1 MNKKYSRIKSICDCK
16 IVPMNQ
22 FNIIIPDRLI
32 GQRIDSAMAQMLP
45 DYSRSKITTWV
56 RSGGALINGKTFKP
70 KEKIL
75 GGEIVTLNIKAEK
88 TNDWKAEDIPLDI
101 VFEDNDIIVV
111 NKPVGLVTHP
121 GAGNWTGT
129 LANALLHYDPS
140 LANLD
145 RAGIVHR
152 LDKNTSGLMVVARS
166 ELAQKNLVEQLQTH
180 AVSREYSAIV
190 YGHMISG
197 GTVDEPIGRDPKDR
211 IRQAVVEDGKDAVTH
226 YRVIDRFA
234 HHTHVKAILETG
246 RTHQIRVHLSYI
258 GHPLIADPMYGGK
271 IRFPKKADDHL
282 KNALKKFNRQALH
295 AKKLT
300 LTHPITLEQ
309 MSWKVPL
316 PQDLQD
322 LLKVLQEFDSI

>member
-1 MNKKYSRIKSICDCK
+1 MSLLN
-16 IVPMNQ
+16 IV
-22 FNIIIPDRLI
+22 IPNRLI
-32 GQRIDSAMAQMLP
+32 GQRIDSALATMLP
-45 DYSRSKITTWV
+45 DFSRSKITNWV
-56 RSGGALINGKTFKP
+56 RTGKALLNDKTFKP

-75 GGEIVTLNIKAEK
+75 GGEIVALTLVKEK
-88 TNDWKAEDIPLDI
+88 SNTWLGEDIPI
-101 VFEDNDIIVV
+101 NVVYEDEDIIVV

-129 LANALLHYDPS
+129 LANALLHFDPS

-166 ELAQKNLVEQLQTH
+166 ELAQKNLVKQLQEHT
-180 AVSREYSAIV
+180 VSREYSAIV

-197 GTVDEPIGRDPKDR
+197 GTVDAPIGRDPKDR
-211 IRQAVVEDGKDAVTH
+211 IRQAVVEEGEGKDAVTH

-234 HHTHVKAILETG
+234 HHTHVKCILETG
-246 RTHQIRVHLSYI
+246 RTHQIRVHMSHVQ
-258 GHPLIADPMYGGK
+258 HPLIADPMYGGK
-271 IRFPKKADDHL
+271 IRFPKKSDEDL
-282 KNALKKFNRQALH
+282 KDALKSFKRQALH

-300 LTHPITLEQ
+300 ISHPITGEEI
-309 MSWKVPL
+309 SWKVLL

-322 LLKVLQEFDSI
+322 LLATLQKFDSI

>member
-1 MNKKYSRIKSICDCK
+1 MNLLN
-16 IVPMNQ
+16 IV
-22 FNIIIPDRLI
+22 IPDRLI
-32 GQRIDSAMAQMLP
+32 GQRIDSALAAMLP
-45 DYSRSKITTWV
+45 DYSRSKITAWV
-56 RSGGALINGKTFKP
+56 RSGKALVNDKTFKA
-70 KEKIL
+70 KEKVL
-75 GGEIVTLNIKAEK
+75 GGEIVALTIEKEK
-88 TNDWKAEDIPLDI
+88 TNAWLGEDIAID
-101 VFEDNDIIVV
+101 VVYEDEDIIVV

-129 LANALLHYDPS
+129 LANALLHYEPL
-140 LANLD
+140 LATLD

-197 GTVDEPIGRDPKDR
+197 GTVDAPIGRDPKDR
-211 IRQAVVEDGKDAVTH
+211 IRQAVAEEGEGKDALTH

-234 HHTHVKAILETG
+234 HHTHVKCILETG
-246 RTHQIRVHLSYI
+246 RTHQIRVHMAHI
-258 GHPLIADPMYGGK
+258 EHPLIADPMYGGK
-271 IRFPKKADDHL
+271 VRFPKKADE
-282 KNALKKFNRQALH
+282 ALKDVLKGFNRQALH
-295 AKKLT
+295 AKKLS
-300 LTHPITLEQ
+300 LMHPISGEE

-322 LLKVLQEFDSI
+322 LLQALQKFDAT

>member
-1 MNKKYSRIKSICDCK
+1 
-16 IVPMNQ
+16 
-22 FNIIIPDRLI
+22 
-32 GQRIDSAMAQMLP
+32 
-45 DYSRSKITTWV
+45 
-56 RSGGALINGKTFKP
+56 
-70 KEKIL
+70 
-75 GGEIVTLNIKAEK
+75 
-88 TNDWKAEDIPLDI
+88 
-101 VFEDNDIIVV
+101 VFEDDDIIVV

-309 MSWKVPL
+309 MSWKAPL